1 MYLCSTAEVK
11 AKELEVEEKVKEI
24 LCNNVENMA
33 TKRKELTILEIELAR
48 LKAEK
53 EAMLIEKFSSS
64 VDQLKK
70 KQGKQDVL
78 LLLIVCLCVAP
89 NLS

>member
-1 MYLCSTAEVK
+1 MCSTAEVK

-48 LKAEK
+48 LKAERQ
-53 EAMLIEKFSSS
+53 AMLIEKFSSS

-70 KQGKQDVL
+70 KQGK
-78 LLLIVCLCVAP
+78 
-89 NLS
+89 

>member
-1 MYLCSTAEVK
+1 MK

-48 LKAEK
+48 LKAERQ
-53 EAMLIEKFSSS
+53 AMLIEKFSSS

-70 KQGKQDVL
+70 KQGK
-78 LLLIVCLCVAP
+78 
-89 NLS
+89 

>member
-1 MYLCSTAEVK
+1 MK
-11 AKELEVEEKVKEI
+11 AKELEVKEKAKEMF
-24 LCNNVENMA
+24 LCNNAENLV

-53 EAMLIEKFSSS
+53 EAILIEKVNSS

-70 KQGKQDVL
+70 KQGK
-78 LLLIVCLCVAP
+78 I
-89 NLS
+89 SYSY